1 MTPFQTCRLMA
12 RHLCLSAASA
22 AALTLWTLSG
32 APSAL
37 AAEEEFAPGY
47 SDCLAKAVSS
57 RDIQQCTND
66 AYTYWD
72 NILNTN
78 YALALQQCDQASD
91 AKLCREKLRKAQRL
105 WVQYKEAMADAIGEL
120 EGGSLGR
127 LLASDFAASETK
139 KQARLLMP
147 DNED

>member
-1 MTPFQTCRLMA
+1 MTLLQTFRPMA
-12 RHLCLSAASA
+12 RRLGLTTAS
-22 AALTLWTLSG
+22 ALTLWTLSG

-57 RDIQQCTND
+57 MDIQQCTND

-78 YALALQQCDQASD
+78 YTLALQQCDQASD
-91 AKLCREKLRKAQRL
+91 AKVCREKLRKAQRL

-120 EGGSLGR
+120 EGGGSLGR